1 MKYLCLGYL
10 NKEKMDTLP
19 KEEVDA
25 IMRECQPHLQELY
38 KSGHVLVDAGI
49 GQEVK
54 RLQRVGGEI
63 QVGEGHLTQTDKI
76 MGSAFILEAASF
88 EEAIR
93 VASLHPTV
101 QVGLAEQ
108 LGWEMEIRAIDSFD
122 MKG

>member
-10 NKEKMDTLP
+10 NKEKMDALP
-19 KEEVDA
+19 KEEVDNV
-25 IMRECQPHLQELY
+25 MRECQPYLQELY

-54 RLQRVGGEI
+54 RLQRVDGKI
-63 QVGEGHLTQTDKI
+63 QVGEDHLIQPDKI
-76 MGSAFILEAASF
+76 IGSAFILEAANF

-101 QVGLAEQ
+101 QVSLAEQ
-108 LGWEMEIRAIDSFD
+108 LGWEIEIRAIVSFN